1 MNYAEARVYL
11 DEVSKYGSVLGLE
24 NMRELLGRLGNP
36 QDDLKFIHISGTNGK
51 GSVLAY
57 LSTILSGGG
66 YRTGRYISP
75 TLFSYRE
82 RIQVDEQKIE
92 KESLAHHVTA
102 IAKTIEEMK
111 AENAGN
117 PTAFEVE
124 TALAFLYFKEKDCD
138 IVVLETG
145 LGGALDAT
153 NIIKTTVMEVI
164 APISMDHMEFLGD
177 TLEKIAMQKAGI
189 IKPHTAVVSA
199 SQEPDARKVLEHV
212 CKENQCSMYM
222 VNPSQITDVIY
233 DVEEQQFSYKNWKN
247 VKITLAGSYQILNA
261 ALALEGVEELR
272 RLGYSLTDEQVRNGL
287 YRAVWRGRFT
297 LLSKNPA
304 VIIDGAHNPGAA
316 KELKHSL
323 DLYFK
328 GKNLYY
334 IFGVFQDKDYQE
346 VIRLTA
352 PLAKHI
358 ITVQTP
364 GNPRALPADQLKEA
378 VQAVNPSVE
387 TAQTIQDAVMTAPLA
402 KHIITVQTPGNPRAL
417 PADQLKEAVQAV
429 NPSVETA
436 QTIQDAVKKSLQ
448 LAKKE
453 DAIII
458 FGSLSFLGEAEKAVK
473 GEEKNHG

>member
-102 IAKTIEEMK
+102 IAKAIEEMK

-199 SQEPDARKVLEHV
+199 SQEPDAKKVLDHV

-222 VNPSQITDVIY
+222 VDPAQITDVLY

-272 RLGYSLTDEQVRNGL
+272 RLGYHLTDEQVRQGL

-328 GKNLYY
+328 GKDLYY

-364 GNPRALPADQLKEA
+364 GNPRALPANELKEA

-387 TAQTIQDAVMTAPLA
+387 AAQSIQ
-402 KHIITVQTPGNPRAL
+402 
-417 PADQLKEAVQAV
+417 E
-429 NPSVETA
+429 
-436 QTIQDAVKKSLQ
+436 AVKKSLQ
-448 LAKKE
+448 LAKNE

>member
-51 GSVLAY
+51 GSVLSY

-102 IAKTIEEMK
+102 IAKVIEEMK

-199 SQEPDARKVLEHV
+199 SQEPDAKKVLDHV

-222 VNPSQITDVIY
+222 VDPAQITDVLY

-272 RLGYSLTDEQVRNGL
+272 RLGYHLTEEQVRQGL

-323 DLYFK
+323 NLYFK
-328 GKNLYY
+328 GKDLYY

-364 GNPRALPADQLKEA
+364 GNPRALPADKLKEA

-387 TAQTIQDAVMTAPLA
+387 AAQSIQ
-402 KHIITVQTPGNPRAL
+402 
-417 PADQLKEAVQAV
+417 E
-429 NPSVETA
+429 
-436 QTIQDAVKKSLQ
+436 AVKKSLQ
-448 LAKKE
+448 LAKNE

-458 FGSLSFLGEAEKAVK
+458 FGSLSFLGEAERAVK

>member
-102 IAKTIEEMK
+102 IAKVIEEMK

-199 SQEPDARKVLEHV
+199 SQEPDAKKVLDHV

-222 VNPSQITDVIY
+222 VDPAQITDVLY

-272 RLGYSLTDEQVRNGL
+272 RLGYHLTDEQVRQGL

-328 GKNLYY
+328 GKDLYY

-364 GNPRALPADQLKEA
+364 GNPRALPANELKEA

-387 TAQTIQDAVMTAPLA
+387 AGQSIQ
-402 KHIITVQTPGNPRAL
+402 
-417 PADQLKEAVQAV
+417 E
-429 NPSVETA
+429 
-436 QTIQDAVKKSLQ
+436 AVKKSLQ
-448 LAKKE
+448 LAKNE